1 MKVIEIHD
9 IIRKDVPIYYR
20 RIYSGVA
27 TLELLGRRLE
37 KHIEFAVEIK
47 PTGSKEIS
55 VTVQDD
61 IDYPLLPLIKQLKEF
76 VNAMERSGT
85 LPC

>member
-1 MKVIEIHD
+1 MKVLEIHD
-9 IIRKDVPIYYR
+9 IVRKDVPIYYR

-27 TLELLGRRLE
+27 SLELLGRRLE
-37 KHIEFAVEIK
+37 KHIEFAVETK

-55 VTVQDD
+55 VSMLDD
-61 IDYPLLPLIKQLKEF
+61 IDYPLLPLIKLLRET
-76 VNAMERSGT
+76 VASMERTGV